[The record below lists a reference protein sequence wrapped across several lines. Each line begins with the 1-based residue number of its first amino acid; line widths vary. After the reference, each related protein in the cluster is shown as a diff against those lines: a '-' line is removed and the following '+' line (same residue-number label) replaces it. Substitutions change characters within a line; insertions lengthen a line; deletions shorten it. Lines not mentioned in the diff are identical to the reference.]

1 MPLAVWKTA
10 LVRCAVAFVNHD
22 LAMIAAGVAFH
33 VLLAILPALA
43 AFVALYGLVADV
55 GQIPGQLR
63 ILAVV
68 LPHDL
73 LGFVGQEMNR
83 LARDRSDRLSVTFI
97 VGLLVSIWSANG
109 ATGALLRGLGVAYET
124 PRRRGFVSLTLVSL
138 AFTIGWLAIF
148 LFAGLV
154 LSSDALAQ
162 RMLGRPAELAL
173 AVLRWPLMLIGF
185 QTGLSLLYRYG
196 PERGRRP
203 WKWFTPGSLAATGL
217 WLVGSMVMTF
227 WVGHFTHYVTAYGS
241 LGALIGVMIWIWLS
255 AMVVLAG
262 AELNAALGA

>member
-1 MPLAVWKTA
+1 M
-10 LVRCAVAFVNHD
+10 AFVNHD

-109 ATGALLRGLGVAYET
+109 ATGALLRGLGVAYGDSQAA
-124 PRRRGFVSLTLVSL
+124 RLCL
-138 AFTIGWLAIF
+138 ADPGVAGVHSRLARVL

-196 PERGRRP
+196 PERGADR
-203 WKWFTPGSLAATGL
+203 GNG
-217 WLVGSMVMTF
+217 
-227 WVGHFTHYVTAYGS
+227 
-241 LGALIGVMIWIWLS
+241 
-255 AMVVLAG
+255 
-262 AELNAALGA
+262 